1 MSENT
6 ATAGEARA
14 PRVVLVGLASCFGCQ
29 INITNIERHLLAVL
43 GQIELGYW
51 QLTTSEPMPEAFDVA
66 VIEGAV
72 TTEEAAETVR
82 ALRQR
87 AA

>member
-29 INITNIERHLLAVL
+29 INIK
-43 GQIELGYW
+43 
-51 QLTTSEPMPEAFDVA
+51 
-66 VIEGAV
+66 
-72 TTEEAAETVR
+72 
-82 ALRQR
+82 R
-87 AA
+87 AASSTRTNSKASTGQQFTVKSTSITDDTGAGARRTPQAAGYKLELVRVRP